1 MSSWSNPTRG
11 FPVKPKQPTLSIS
24 SYFQPLPYND
34 TITNVL
40 QFFYTYLYCKRNV
53 ELLYVY
59 DPFFKNL
66 LKEESMIKY
75 LKEVPKGTSPLNY
88 STVRKS
94 GSAESMRFDMLRKNA
109 QSVLRYQTPVEMQI
123 TALIQNESL
132 ERVRFDI
139 GIIVMGRTP
148 ASVYLNAITRLQN
161 QLKKKDLSIFVVNM
175 NNPVYDAIIDEA
187 NTTWNFRSLSAP
199 SSPITSLTE
208 LHILQ
213 ATPNI
218 IAALSSDFGKLV
230 YITSNI
236 EHSPDTFL
244 SVDSSEWTAY

>member
-11 FPVKPKQPTLSIS
+11 FPIKPKQPTLSIS
-24 SYFQPLPYND
+24 QYFEPLPYND

-53 ELLYVY
+53 ELLYLY

-66 LKEESMIKY
+66 LKEESMIKH
-75 LKEVPKGTSPLNY
+75 LKEVPKGTRALPY
-88 STVRKS
+88 STVKKS
-94 GSAESMRFDMLRKNA
+94 GSAETMRFDMIRRNA
-109 QSVLRYQTPVEMQI
+109 LTVLRYQTPVEMAI
-123 TALIQNESL
+123 TALIQNDSL

-139 GIIVMGRTP
+139 GIIVIGRTA
-148 ASVYLNAITRLQN
+148 ASVYLNAISSFQN
-161 QLKKKDLSIFVVNM
+161 LLKKKDLSIFIVNM
-175 NNPVYDAIIDEA
+175 NNSVYDAILDGA
-187 NTTWNFRSLSAP
+187 NTSWNFRSLSSP

-218 IAALSSDFGKLV
+218 IAPLSSDLAKLL
-230 YITSNI
+230 YLTSRV
-236 EHSPDTFL
+236 EHSLDTFI
-244 SVDSSEWTAY
+244 SIDSSEWAPY

>member
-11 FPVKPKQPTLSIS
+11 FPVKTKQPALSIS
-24 SYFQPLPYND
+24 HYFQTLPYND
-34 TITNVL
+34 TITNLL
-40 QFFYTYLYCKRNV
+40 QFFYSYVYCKKNV

-75 LKEVPKGTSPLNY
+75 LKEVPKGTQPLNY
-88 STVRKS
+88 STVKKS
-94 GSAESMRFDMLRKNA
+94 GSAESMRFDMLRRNA
-109 QSVLRYQTPVEMQI
+109 QAMLRYQSPVEMAI

-148 ASVYLNAITRLQN
+148 AHVYLNAISTFQN
-161 QLKKKDLSIFVVNM
+161 QLKKTDLSIFVVNA
-175 NNPVYDAIIDEA
+175 NNSVYDDIVDGA
-187 NTTWNFRSLSAP
+187 NTSWDFKLLSTP
-199 SSPITSLTE
+199 SSPITLLTE

-213 ATPNI
+213 AVPNLV
-218 IAALSSDFGKLV
+218 APLSSDFGKLLYV
-230 YITSNI
+230 TSRV
-236 EHSPDTFL
+236 EHSSDTFI
-244 SVDSSEWTAY
+244 SVDSSEWAPY